1 MGGGPGGPIPYR
13 IYIDSGVVFLCTV
26 ALSPVAPLVAPAAL
40 LYFLYCAPL
49 WRRNLI
55 FMYRPKFDAGGLRWP
70 FLADIFVTSIF
81 AAQILLTTVMILRR
95 AWGPASL
102 SALSIIPP
110 VLHRRAIRLKYLNS
124 YNDAAL
130 LQTSQLDNWDA
141 SFGESSE
148 GGREQYRRF
157 LVDAHKAA
165 YVPICIA
172 GGISD
177 ALTAEPAVVMPHEN
191 DPITQERND
200 EEVSILQEHEGD
212 DESYGTVER
221 PPSPMTVMTSTTT
234 PRYIERA
241 NQQVG
246 ASLRRLPGP
255 LIGES
260 FAADESASS
269 SIRSRSF
276 IAHTGM
282 PQINRQYT

>member
-40 LYFLYCAPL
+40 LYFLYCTPL

-70 FLADIFVTSIF
+70 FLSDVFITSILVG
-81 AAQILLTTVMILRR
+81 QILLTTVMTLRQ
-95 AWGPASL
+95 AGGPAIM
-102 SALSIIPP
+102 ALVSIIP
-110 VLHRRAIRLKYLNS
+110 VLLHRRALRLKYLIT
-124 YNDAAL
+124 YKDAAL

-141 SFGESSE
+141 SLGGTSE
-148 GGREQYRRF
+148 EGREQYRKF

-172 GGISD
+172 GGIAE
-177 ALTAEPAVVMPHEN
+177 ALTAEPAVVVPHEN
-191 DPITQERND
+191 DQPQEDMD
-200 EEVSILQEHEGD
+200 ELNIHQED
-212 DESYGTVER
+212 DESRSYGTVER

-246 ASLRRLPGP
+246 ASLRRVPGM
-255 LIGES
+255 LAGS
-260 FAADESASS
+260 FATDESLSL
-269 SIRSRSF
+269 RSRSF
-276 IAHTGM
+276 SAHTGK
-282 PQINRQYT
+282 PPLHHPHVA